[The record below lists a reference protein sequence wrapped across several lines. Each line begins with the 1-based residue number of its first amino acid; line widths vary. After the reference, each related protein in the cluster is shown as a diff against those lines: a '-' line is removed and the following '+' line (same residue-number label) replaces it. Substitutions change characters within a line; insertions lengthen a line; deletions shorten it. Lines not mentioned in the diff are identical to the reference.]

1 MSFPRG
7 LRTALAASAGLAL
20 TLALPVNPASAAPA
34 AQPANPEAAA
44 ARAADQAVAS
54 GLDQLRHGVGETFT
68 RTGLTAGGGG
78 LYYSAYERT
87 YQGLKVVGGDAVVVA
102 DGAGRVRG
110 TNAAETAP
118 ITVGTKASLDAAKAA
133 GTARAQLPTVDSVS
147 APQLVVLAGN
157 SPKLAY
163 EVVVAGRTATAPS
176 NLHVF
181 VDAATGAVLDKRDDV
196 RTFASPKNL
205 AAAQQRQ
212 ALAPEVVGTGN
223 SFYVGNVSLD
233 TTQSGTTFS
242 LRDPSRTGL
251 SCGQEGGAVFS
262 GPDNAWGNGTGTN
275 LETACVDTLFSSQT
289 EWKMLS
295 EWLGRNGI
303 NGSGTGYPAS
313 VGLADVNAYWNGS
326 STHFGHSQDNQRQAT
341 SMDVVG
347 HEYGHGVFQ
356 FTPGGAGSGNENGGM
371 NESTGD
377 IFGAL
382 TEAYANNANDPA
394 DYQVGEEVN
403 LVGSGPIRYMYQPS
417 LVGDPNCY
425 SSSIPSTEVH
435 AAAGPQNHWFY
446 LLAEG
451 SAPGGG
457 KPASPTCN
465 SSSVTGIGVQKAG
478 QIFYNGLLKKTSAWN
493 HKAARK
499 ATLEAALALFPGSCT
514 EFNTVKAAWEAVS
527 VTAATGEPASCTGGG
542 PDFSVAL
549 NPASGTVAP
558 GSSATTT
565 ISTAITSGAAQSIT
579 LSASGLP
586 AGATA
591 TFSPATIQS
600 GGTSTLTIATTAST
614 PNGTS
619 QVTITADG
627 ASTDH
632 TATYAL
638 TVGTAP
644 PPCTA
649 VTNATRVN
657 IPDSPAPAV
666 TSTNTVANCARN
678 ASATTKVEVHI
689 THTYIGDLVI
699 DLLAPDGSSYRLK
712 NSSNDSTDNINT
724 TYTVNASSEAANGA
738 WKLQVRDV
746 AAIDTGFISSWTLTV

>member
-54 GLDQLRHGVGETFT
+54 GLDQLRHGAGETFT
-68 RTGLTAGGGG
+68 RTGLTAGGAG
-78 LYYSAYERT
+78 LFYSSYERT

-118 ITVGTKASLDAAKAA
+118 IAVGTKAGLDAAKAA
-133 GTARAQLPTVDSVS
+133 TTARTQLPTVDSVS
-147 APQLVVLAGN
+147 TPQLVVLAGN

-196 RTFASPKNL
+196 RTFASPKNM
-205 AAAQQRQ
+205 AAAASRP

-223 SFYVGNVSLD
+223 SFYVGNVNLD

-275 LETACVDTLFSSQT
+275 LETGCVDTLFSAQT
-289 EWKMLS
+289 EWKMLG

-313 VGLADVNAYWNGS
+313 VGLNDVNAYWDGS
-326 STHFGHSQDNQRQAT
+326 STHFGHSSDNQRQAT

-382 TEAYANNANDPA
+382 TEAYANNPKDTP
-394 DYQVGEEVN
+394 DYQVGEAVN
-403 LVGSGPIRYMYQPS
+403 LVGDGPIRFMYQPS

-457 KPASPTCN
+457 KPNSPTCN
-465 SSSVTGIGVQKAG
+465 NSSVTGIGIQKAG
-478 QIFYNGLLKKTSAWN
+478 KIFYNGLLKKTSSWN

-499 ATLEAALALFPGSCT
+499 ATLEAAIALFPGSCT
-514 EFNTVKAAWEAVS
+514 EFTTVKAAWEAVS

-549 NPASGTVAP
+549 NPSSGTVSP
-558 GSSATTT
+558 GSSATVTVGTT
-565 ISTAITSGAAQSIT
+565 ITSGAAQSIT

-591 TFSPATIQS
+591 TFNPATISS

-644 PPCTA
+644 PACSA
-649 VTNATRVN
+649 VTNGTRVD
-657 IPDSPAPAV
+657 IPDSPGAAV

-678 ASATTKVEVHI
+678 ASATAKAEVHI

-712 NSSNDSTDNINT
+712 NSSNDSTDNLNT
-724 TYTVNASSEAANGA
+724 TYTVNVSSEAANGA